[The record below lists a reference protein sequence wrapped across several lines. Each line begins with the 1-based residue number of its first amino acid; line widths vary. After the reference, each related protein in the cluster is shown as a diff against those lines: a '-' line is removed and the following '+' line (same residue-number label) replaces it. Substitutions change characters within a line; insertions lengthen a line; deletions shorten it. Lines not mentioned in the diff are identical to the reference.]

1 MAINLPMAMVF
12 NIGVTMWRYNGEVC
26 TVRDWK
32 VGLRVVGMGLYLEMI
47 MVILRV
53 VVMIGVAILIV

>member
-12 NIGVTMWRYNGEVC
+12 DIGVTMWRYNGEVC
-26 TVRDWK
+26 TVRNWK
-32 VGLRVVGMGLYLEMI
+32 VRLRMVSMGLYLEKV

>member
-12 NIGVTMWRYNGEVC
+12 DIGVTMWRYNGEVC

-32 VGLRVVGMGLYLEMI
+32 VRLGMVGMGLHLQMI